1 MKNKHLALGAVLLS
15 GILWA
20 TIGLFNTYFGD
31 LGIVN
36 TDLVTIRLSMGTV
49 LLFAYLLIRNPKA
62 LKIKM
67 KDLWIFLGA
76 GLTSIIMFQTCYMIA
91 IRESGSYA
99 LAAVLLYTSP
109 VFVMLFSTL
118 FFKDKITPLKVIGA
132 VLTVIGCALASG
144 VLQGTG
150 TITATVLIAGL
161 LSGIGYAMYSIFAR
175 VALNRGYNAITVT
188 AWSFLS
194 ALIPLLVIADYGTIY
209 QGIASAGWSG
219 VGMWLLLGIVTEALP
234 YALYTEGL
242 TGMDT
247 SKAAVTV
254 AIEPIVAIL
263 IGVACGQTMH
273 WTAWIGTVT
282 VIVSIL
288 LLNLPKIRFGKETE
302 KA

>member
-62 LKIKM
+62 LKIKI

-118 FFKDKITPLKVIGA
+118 FFKDK
-132 VLTVIGCALASG
+132 TVIGCALASG
-144 VLQGTG
+144 ILQGTG

-288 LLNLPKIRFGKETE
+288 LLNLPKIRFGKKTE

>member
-1 MKNKHLALGAVLLS
+1 MKNKHLSLAAVLIS
-15 GILWA
+15 GVLWA

-31 LGIVN
+31 IGIEN
-36 TDLVTIRLSMGTV
+36 TDLVTIRLSMGTL

-62 LKIKM
+62 LKIRL

-76 GLTSIIMFQTCYMIA
+76 GLTSIILFQTCYMIS

-109 VFVMLFSTL
+109 VFVMLFSAL
-118 FFKDKITPLKVIGA
+118 FFKEKITLLKGVGA
-132 VLTVIGCALASG
+132 VLTVVGCALASG
-144 VLQGTG
+144 ILQGAG
-150 TITATVLIAGL
+150 TVTATVLIAGL

-175 VALNRGYNAITVT
+175 AALNRGYGSVTMT
-188 AWSFLS
+188 AWSFLT
-194 ALIPLLVIADYGTIY
+194 ALIPLLIFADYSVITE
-209 QGIASAGWSG
+209 GIGSRGWEG
-219 VGMWLLLGIVTEALP
+219 IGMWFLLGLATEALP

-247 SKAAVTV
+247 GKAAVTV

-282 VIVSIL
+282 VLLSIL
-288 LLNLPKIRFGKETE
+288 LLNLPQRERKNLKQS
-302 KA
+302 

>member
-144 VLQGTG
+144 ILQGTG

-288 LLNLPKIRFGKETE
+288 LLNLPKIRFGKKTE